1 MNHLVNHIASLKYY
15 ALSLTKDIEDAK
27 DLIQD
32 LAVKVFSK
40 IDYWEDKTED
50 EVRKMMPTVLR
61 NLYISQLRGNHKT
74 IVDIYEADTT
84 VENDVWGNIQ
94 KRELQNALLVLS
106 ENQKACFRLRLEGY
120 QIKEVQTVLSFNRN
134 NVNQFLMK
142 AKAKLKKQLAA

>member
-1 MNHLVNHIASLKYY
+1 MNHLVNHIERLKYY
-15 ALSLTKDIEDAK
+15 ALRLTKDVNDAK

-84 VENDVWGNIQ
+84 VENDVWGIMQ
-94 KRELQNALLVLS
+94 KRDLQNALLVLS
-106 ENQKACFRLRLEGY
+106 ENQRACFRLRLEGY
-120 QIKEVQTVLSFNRN
+120 PIKEIQTVLSFNRN

-142 AKAKLKKQLAA
+142 AKTKLKKQLAA